1 MKLAKKSFILFI
13 SCLMLIMFSSNLV
26 AADSVKLRIATTGI
40 GGNWYLYG
48 QGIADVIKH
57 ALPAGSNIEVLPRA
71 GGIANPKLVNK
82 GDAELG
88 LSLSVNAAWAYNG
101 TVAYKKP
108 QKNIRSIIGG
118 LDLFFM
124 GILATNK
131 SNITN
136 LMEIRDGKKS
146 LRLITTPVGGLGEF
160 GARQIM
166 EANGTP
172 YKWID
177 EHGGFVRHV
186 ARVATVDYMRE
197 NKADAW
203 SHIMA
208 RGFPLVTQIS
218 AVEPVHLLP
227 LPRDVVQKLEKVGW
241 NGYEIPVGTFEFV
254 KKPVLSVATSTTL
267 LVSKDVDSDLVYKM
281 TKALVENSKE
291 LTKIHAALKS
301 FNPEN
306 GCWKEN
312 ITGVPLHEGAAKYF
326 RDKGWLK

>member
-1 MKLAKKSFILFI
+1 MKLTRRCSVLFVSCFVLLIIFSNSF
-13 SCLMLIMFSSNLV
+13 

-48 QGIADVIKH
+48 QGIADVIKQ
-57 ALPAGSNIEVLPRA
+57 AIPAGSSIEILPRA
-71 GGIANPKLVNK
+71 GGIANPKLVNN

-88 LSLSVNAAWAYNG
+88 LSLSVNAAWAYSG
-101 TVAYKKP
+101 TVAYKTP

-118 LDLFFM
+118 IDLFFM
-124 GILATNK
+124 GILATKK
-131 SNITN
+131 SGITN
-136 LMEIRDGKKS
+136 LIEIRDGKKPF
-146 LRLITTPVGGLGEF
+146 RLITTPVGGLGEF

-177 EHGGFVRHV
+177 KRGGFVRHV

-208 RGFPLVTQIS
+208 RGFPLVTQIA
-218 AVEPVHLLP
+218 AVEPVVMVP
-227 LPRDVVQKLEKVGW
+227 LPKDVVQKLEKVGW
-241 NGYEIPVGTFEFV
+241 NAYEIPVGTFEFI
-254 KKPVLSVATSTTL
+254 KEPVLSISTSTTL
-267 LVSKDVDSDLVYKM
+267 LVSKDLNSDLVYKM

-291 LTKIHAALKS
+291 LTKIHAALKA

-326 RDKGWLK
+326 RERGWLK

>member
-1 MKLAKKSFILFI
+1 MKLSKRCLVWLVACLAL
-13 SCLMLIMFSSNLV
+13 LMLSGNTF
-26 AADSVKLRIATTGI
+26 AADAVKLRIATTGI

-48 QGIADVIKH
+48 QGIADVIKK
-57 ALPAGSNIEVLPRA
+57 ALPAGSSVEILPRA
-71 GGIANPKLVNK
+71 GGIANPKLVNQ
-82 GDAELG
+82 GGAELG
-88 LSLSVNAAWAYNG
+88 LSLGVNAAWAYNG

-108 QKNIRSIIGG
+108 QKNIRSMIGG

-124 GILATNK
+124 GILATDK
-131 SNITN
+131 SGITN
-136 LMEIRDGKKS
+136 LIEIRDGKRT

-208 RGFPLVTQIS
+208 RGFPLVTQIA
-218 AVEPVHLLP
+218 AVEPVRMLP
-227 LPRDVVQKLEKVGW
+227 LPKEVVQKLEKVGW
-241 NGYEIPVGTFEFV
+241 NAYEIPVGTFDFIKE
-254 KKPVLSVATSTTL
+254 PVLSVSTSTTI
-267 LVSKDVDSDLVYKM
+267 LVSKDVSSDLVYKM
-281 TKALVENSKE
+281 TKALVENAKE
-291 LTKIHAALKS
+291 LSKIHAALKS
-301 FNPEN
+301 FKPEN

-326 RDKGWLK
+326 REIGWLK